1 MAFKRLVASVFVKDG
16 LVVKSYGFKKW
27 KPCGNLIT
35 TLRNL
40 DRWQVDEILLLDISR
55 QSNLDDQILRQIKDS
70 KISTPLI
77 YGGGIRI
84 LEDVYKLMDVGCDR
98 LVLETLVL
106 NNSPVVEEISK
117 HFGKQALIASL
128 VLNKDNSKNI
138 NLWDYKYNKPS
149 SISLEKAIKITI
161 NSMVSEI
168 LLIDKKNEGSIGK
181 FDLDLMNSIK
191 TNNLK
196 NFNQKIIWFGG
207 IDLDICKKLI
217 LSESTVGIAFGNSN
231 FESELFIPKVRE
243 RLHNIL
249 KEDLIR

>member
-16 LVVKSYGFKKW
+16 LVVKSYGYKKW

-55 QSNLDDQILRQIKDS
+55 QSNLDDQILQQIKDS
-70 KISTPLI
+70 KISTPRI

-138 NLWDYKYNKPS
+138 NLS
-149 SISLEKAIKITI
+149 SLKVRDVMTKNPIKI
-161 NSMVSEI
+161 
-168 LLIDKKNEGSIGK
+168 DK
-181 FDLDLMNSIK
+181 
-191 TNNLK
+191 
-196 NFNQKIIWFGG
+196 
-207 IDLDICKKLI
+207 
-217 LSESTVGIAFGNSN
+217 
-231 FESELFIPKVRE
+231 
-243 RLHNIL
+243 NIL
-249 KEDLIR
+249 ATRALAIMNEKKITSLCVYEHKKKFITNF